1 MKPLLRAVP
10 QPQANHEIRARA
22 CQRGNGEARLFV
34 PFLFFCLFLFSN
46 ARPCVDAPQA
56 IPVSRSPR
64 MQQEIDLL
72 SLSGSYGGVVVAA
85 GSCYRPQ
92 VRCADKQTM
101 TNPLPK
107 PPPPPRPASPLGLR
121 RQKFVNGFRDCRHTW
136 DSSGFPNNRVT
147 RQEGESGAGRGEV
160 GGEASSANAIHV
172 GRSTG
177 ATFHKIKVPLCFWRN
192 ATVFCCC
199 DATRM
204 RKELQKQSGRGTESM
219 GFVRTGSGGGG

>member
-1 MKPLLRAVP
+1 MRRHSLRLTTKYVHAHVREETERP
-10 QPQANHEIRARA
+10 DSLSR
-22 CQRGNGEARLFV
+22 
-34 PFLFFCLFLFSN
+34 FFFFLFLFSN
-46 ARPCVDAPQA
+46 PRPFVDAPEA

-92 VRCADKQTM
+92 VRYADKQTM

-107 PPPPPRPASPLGLR
+107 PPPPSPPPCLAAGPLKTEICQWFQRLPAYLGFLWIPKQPGDKTGGR
-121 RQKFVNGFRDCRHTW
+121 ERG
-136 DSSGFPNNRVT
+136 
-147 RQEGESGAGRGEV
+147 GAWGSGRGSVLRQSYPRWNEHRCNFSQDK
-160 GGEASSANAIHV
+160 G
-172 GRSTG
+172 
-177 ATFHKIKVPLCFWRN
+177 PLCFWRN

-204 RKELQKQSGRGTESM
+204 RKELQKQSGKGTESM
-219 GFVRTGSGGGG
+219 GSVRTGPGGGG

>member
-1 MKPLLRAVP
+1 
-10 QPQANHEIRARA
+10 
-22 CQRGNGEARLFV
+22 
-34 PFLFFCLFLFSN
+34 
-46 ARPCVDAPQA
+46 
-56 IPVSRSPR
+56 

-92 VRCADKQTM
+92 VRYADKQTM

-107 PPPPPRPASPLGLR
+107 PPPLHPPPHPASPPGLR

-147 RQEGESGAGRGEV
+147 RQEGESGVGRGGKWEGKSV
-160 GGEASSANAIHV
+160 LRQSYPRWNERRCNFSQDKG
-172 GRSTG
+172 
-177 ATFHKIKVPLCFWRN
+177 PLCFWRN
-192 ATVFCCC
+192 ATVFRCC

-204 RKELQKQSGRGTESM
+204 RKELQKQSGKGTESM
-219 GFVRTGSGGGG
+219 GFVRTGSVGEGG